1 MKDFDAL
8 KKEYTDNTGYDIIN
22 WHSSTD
28 GTASL
33 TLVNSNVSHSDK
45 CEVVFQTLVLDD
57 GVKVH
62 LSFVV
67 PEEYGYDS
75 VPSDCDSGKVLY
87 GKRVGTLHL
96 NSVLRLLPK
105 IHTDKVTAET
115 YLANNPDMLIS
126 KLSNVLNMQQK
137 VMSEQNRILGNLDW
151 DLSCVY
157 DNATTKTKKFM
168 KMFIGSK
175 DNSGYLS
182 KLKGLLNGDKFTN

>member
-1 MKDFDAL
+1 MKNLNEL
-8 KKEYTDNTGYDIIN
+8 KREYTDNTRYDIID
-22 WHSSTD
+22 WHSSSD

-33 TLVNSNVSHSDK
+33 TLVNSNVDHSDK
-45 CEVVFQTLVLDD
+45 CEVVFQMLTLED
-57 GVKVH
+57 GVTVH
-62 LSFVV
+62 LSFIV

-75 VPSDCDSGKVLY
+75 VPSDGDSGKVLY

-96 NSVLRLLPK
+96 DSVLALLPK

-126 KLSNVLNMQQK
+126 KLSNVLNMQKK
-137 VMSEQNRILGNLDW
+137 VMEEQNHILGNLDW

-168 KMFIGSK
+168 NLILGKK
-175 DNSGYLS
+175 DTSGYLS
-182 KLKGLLNGDKFTN
+182 KLKGLLNGEKFTN